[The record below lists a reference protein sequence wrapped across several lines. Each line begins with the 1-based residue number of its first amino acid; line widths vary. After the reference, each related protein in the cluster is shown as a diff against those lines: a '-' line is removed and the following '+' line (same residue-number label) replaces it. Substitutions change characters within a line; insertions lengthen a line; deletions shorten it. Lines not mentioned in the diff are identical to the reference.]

1 MLRPPQGILLGMV
14 QENVDIVMEGF
25 RRFEDFDIERA
36 NEFWHPDARITG
48 PEGWPEPGPFE
59 GRDAIMRQFQR
70 LVEDWG
76 RNRIS
81 NETVLKESGEWVVV
95 SFRWETE
102 GGKIGA
108 ATTVDFAGA
117 YRIKDGKIIE
127 GHFRWTPDEA
137 LEAAGLS
144 E

>member
-1 MLRPPQGILLGMV
+1 MS
-14 QENVDIVMEGF
+14 QENVDIVMEAF

-36 NEFWHPDARITG
+36 GELWHRDALLTG

-59 GRDAIMRQFQR
+59 GREAIMGQFQR
-70 LVEDWG
+70 LSSDWE

-81 NETVLKESGEWVVV
+81 NETVILERGDWVAFT
-95 SFRWETE
+95 FRWETE
-102 GGKIGA
+102 GGKSGA
-108 ATTVDFAGA
+108 ATAVDTAGA
-117 YRIKDGKIIE
+117 IRIKDGKIAE
-127 GHFRWTPDEA
+127 GHFRWTPEAA